1 MKKNYITH
9 CSTALQ
15 VTIACLLLGVSGL
28 AATSQAA
35 RKPAAGETVQST
47 EAPARL
53 VIHRLPTLGTDVVL
67 NVSVDGKQVEPLIY
81 GHTFNRSLPAG
92 RHVVFIKVA
101 DNPAPDTTASVTVD
115 AQSGKT
121 YNFTAQDESGN
132 LALK

>member
-9 CSTALQ
+9 RGTILQ
-15 VTIACLLLGVSGL
+15 VTIACLLLGVGGL

-35 RKPAAGETVQST
+35 RKPAAGGTVEST
-47 EAPARL
+47 EAPARF
-53 VIHRLPTLGTDVVL
+53 VIHRLPSLGTNVVL
-67 NVSVDGKQVEPLIY
+67 NVAVDGKEAGPLIY
-81 GHTFNRSLPAG
+81 GHTFNKSLPAG
-92 RHVVFIKVA
+92 RHVVAIKVA

-121 YNFTAQDESGN
+121 YNFTAQDASGN